1 MYRSSLLLTT
11 TLLGTNIALLQN
23 VAAAKSAVEVG
34 EIATAIIVEIKTAN
48 KIGSGILLQRQGDTY
63 TILTAAHVVNGNSVF
78 SIKTADNQIH
88 PASSVQRASK
98 NFDLAVMKFRSN
110 KIYPVAKIGTSN
122 EMKVGSLLYVAGF
135 PAPTYAIE
143 AGTLNFTKGELIG
156 KASKAN
162 KDGYSL
168 IYSNLT
174 VPGMSGG
181 AVLNDA
187 GELVAIH
194 GQGDRRGV
202 EGEGE
207 KTGRNL
213 GITIENFGT
222 VAFSMGVKLDQQIAT
237 QPTNQ
242 ALNATDYLLTGNE
255 KDERGDYP
263 GAIAAYNQ
271 AISINPQYAI
281 AYSNRGLVKAERLND
296 PPGALADYNQSI
308 RIDPQNA
315 TAYYN
320 RGSLKENKFNDLPGA
335 LADYNQAISLNPKLS
350 KAYNNRGSLKEN
362 KFNDLPGALAD
373 YNQAIAVDPK
383 NSVAYSNRGLLK
395 TEKLNDPSGG
405 LADYNQALAI
415 DPKNA
420 LAYNNRGSLKEH
432 RLKDLLG
439 ALVDYNQAIVFNPR
453 NAIFYYNRAS
463 LKEGKLNDLSGALVD
478 YNQAIAVNPKY
489 AVAYSN
495 RGLLKAEKLNDYLGA
510 LADYNQSIAID
521 SKSAISYYNRGT
533 LKHLKLNDLTGA
545 MADYNRSIAINPK
558 YAIAYDNR
566 GFLKANQLNDRAGAI
581 QDFRLAARYYR
592 EQGQTRGLQSVIEQL
607 RKLGS
612 GLTGF

>member
-1 MYRSSLLLTT
+1 MYRSSLFLTA
-11 TLLGTNIALLQN
+11 TLVGTNIALVQN
-23 VAAAKSAVEVG
+23 VASAKSAIEVG

-63 TILTAAHVVNGNSVF
+63 TVLTAAHVVNGNNTF
-78 SIKTADNQIH
+78 NIKTADNQIH
-88 PASSVQRASK
+88 QAVASSIKQAGK
-98 NFDLAVMKFRSN
+98 NIDLAVMKFRSD
-110 KIYPVAKIGTSN
+110 KTYAVAKVGTSN

-135 PAPTYAIE
+135 PAPTYAVE

-162 KDGYSL
+162 KNGYSL
-168 IYSNLT
+168 IYSNVTL
-174 VPGMSGG
+174 PGMSGG
-181 AVLNDA
+181 AVLNEA

-194 GQGDRRGV
+194 GQGDRSGR

-222 VAFSMGVKLDQQIAT
+222 VALSMGVKLDQQIAT

-242 ALNATDYLLTGNE
+242 SLNATDYLLAGNE
-255 KDERGDYP
+255 KDERGDYA
-263 GAIAAYNQ
+263 GAIVAYNQ
-271 AISINPQYAI
+271 AIAINPQYAV

-296 PPGALADYNQSI
+296 LAGALADYNQSI
-308 RIDPQNA
+308 RINPQNA

-320 RGSLKENKFNDLPGA
+320 RGSLKENKFNDIPSA
-335 LADYNQAISLNPKLS
+335 FADYNQAIAINPKYSL
-350 KAYNNRGSLKEN
+350 AYNNRGALKEN
-362 KFNDLPGALAD
+362 KLNDIPGALAD
-373 YNQAIAVDPK
+373 YNQAIATDPK
-383 NSVAYSNRGLLK
+383 NSIAYSNRGLLK
-395 TEKLNDPSGG
+395 IDKLQDLSGG

-432 RLKDLLG
+432 RLKDVLG
-439 ALVDYNQAIVFNPR
+439 ALLDYNQAIVSNPK
-453 NAIFYYNRAS
+453 NAIFYYNRGS
-463 LKEGKLNDLSGALVD
+463 LKENKLNDLPGALLD
-478 YNQAIAVNPKY
+478 YNQAIVVNPKY

-495 RGLLKAEKLNDYLGA
+495 RGLLKAEKLNDYVGA
-510 LADYNQSIAID
+510 LADYNKSIAVD
-521 SKSAISYYNRGT
+521 PKNAITYYNRGT
-533 LKHLKLNDLTGA
+533 LKHLKLNDLPGA
-545 MADYNRSIAINPK
+545 LADYNQSLAINPK

-581 QDFRLAARYYR
+581 KDFRLAARFYR
-592 EQGQTRGLQSVIEQL
+592 EQGQTQGLQSVIEQL
-607 RKLGS
+607 QKLGA
-612 GLTGF
+612 TE